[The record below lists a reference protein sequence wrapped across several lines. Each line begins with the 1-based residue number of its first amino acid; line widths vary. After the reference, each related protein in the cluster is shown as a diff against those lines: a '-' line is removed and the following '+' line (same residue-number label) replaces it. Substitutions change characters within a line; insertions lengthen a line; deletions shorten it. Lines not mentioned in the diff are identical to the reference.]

1 MIESNLSYKAGRKC
15 ELRFF
20 GQETPADARHR
31 MYSVIKRG
39 TLVWIWIMHEEAE
52 AEMVVLEQ
60 IGVSIIWKRFYIH
73 QQQFVW
79 LSIFNTVW

>member
-1 MIESNLSYKAGRKC
+1 MRF
-15 ELRFF
+15 FF
-20 GQETPADARHR
+20 GQEAPAVAQHS

-39 TLVWIWIMHEEAE
+39 MLVWIWIMHEKAE

-60 IGVSIIWKRFYIH
+60 IGVSIIRKRFYIH